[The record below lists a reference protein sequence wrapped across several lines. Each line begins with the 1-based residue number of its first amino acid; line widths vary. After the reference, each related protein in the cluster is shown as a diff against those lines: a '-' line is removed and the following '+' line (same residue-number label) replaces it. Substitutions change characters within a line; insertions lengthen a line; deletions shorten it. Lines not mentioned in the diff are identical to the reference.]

1 MEPRYEIVVNIRV
14 PEGYVEAGHFP
25 LTGDRE
31 AAVDLFAQLQGEDNP
46 TSSTAIRFDLLEIRD
61 TLSTVLQTR
70 FAILCEA
77 GDNCKI
83 ILRETFRI
91 LTLNPVKPF

>member
-14 PEGYVEAGHFP
+14 PEGYVEASRFM
-25 LTGDRE
+25 LTGNYE
-31 AAVDLFAQLQGEDNP
+31 AATDIFFQLQGDEKP
-46 TSSTAIRFDLLEIRD
+46 ASSTAIRFDLVEIRD
-61 TLSTVLQTR
+61 TLSVVLQTR

-83 ILRETFRI
+83 ILRETFRL
-91 LTLNPVKPF
+91 LTLTPAQSY